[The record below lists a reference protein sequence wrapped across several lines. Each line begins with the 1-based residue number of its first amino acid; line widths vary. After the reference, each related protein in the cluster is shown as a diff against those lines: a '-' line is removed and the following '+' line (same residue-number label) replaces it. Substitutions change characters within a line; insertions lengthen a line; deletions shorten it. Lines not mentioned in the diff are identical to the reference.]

1 MIQLKNVSK
10 YYYSKGMIA
19 SGITKVSLTFD
30 LGEFVVI
37 TGESGSGKS
46 TLLNV
51 ISGLDSYEEGEMYI
65 DGKETSHYLASD
77 FEEYRKKYIGNI
89 FQDFNLVNSYTVY
102 QNIELILLINGYSR
116 DEIRQRVPDI
126 ISKVGLGEY
135 AKTKVSKLSGGQ
147 RQRVAIARALAK
159 DTDIIVADEP
169 TGNLDSVSAE
179 GIVQILRD
187 IAHDKLVI
195 VVTHNFEQFEKYAT
209 RKIKMHDGKVIE
221 DIRETPADMK
231 IQAMDQPA
239 VLSENRHEGRN
250 ITVGSR
256 VRLGVRNTFNILPKF
271 LLLLLVFVF
280 LVTAVAS
287 QYTTLKN
294 QKAEQDKL
302 GFNDYFRNY
311 SEDRV
316 VLKKEDG
323 SAFTAEDLAAIAD
336 TANIKSVVQADIML
350 DDPVYIEQGDLAY
363 AGYPRPISE
372 FRGTLAAGVMPEA
385 ENEVILEAYE
395 DGIDPSTVED
405 DILGKTFRITLEEDK
420 TIDVTVTGLA
430 YKAQDGGF
438 YYSSGDLYMGDQ
450 MMNSLLKDSYRTI
463 STVKVLING
472 KEQQHQEGSPLY
484 RLVPN
489 SNVPQGKAIVSEDM
503 NTFYDTADAEG
514 NSKGKTISVTV
525 KNLFYSQSL
534 DLQVSNTYSKK
545 TFEKVT
551 GVSDYD
557 ANNGTIYVSQA
568 DYDNLFGKGNFQT
581 SVYVKNVKE
590 IDATLEKLRAMG
602 YTTLPLKDT
611 LINMFSDITSMIATP
626 MAVVMTVA
634 LFFIA
639 YFVIRLILKSRS
651 TYFSILRMLGMAK
664 KHIRRILDVEMLLT
678 VNIAYFIFIGCAFMV
693 HYGVIDVE
701 YIRNL
706 IEYMTVRDYVI
717 LYAILMFMA
726 YLISGKFARSL
737 FRKTAMG
744 TFREEE

>member
-65 DGKETSHYLASD
+65 DGRETSHYLASD

-221 DIRETPADMK
+221 DIREAPADMK

-294 QKAEQDKL
+294 QEAEQDKL

-450 MMNSLLKDSYRTI
+450 LMNSLLKDSYRTI

-472 KEQQHQEGSPLY
+472 KEQQHQEGNPLY

-525 KNLFYSQSL
+525 KNIFYSQSL

-551 GVSDYD
+551 GVADYD